1 MRSIS
6 TEKKPYFDIALSHES
21 QDYHRILGI
30 KQNATDDEIKKAY
43 RRKAME
49 YHPDRNSSPDSQEMF
64 IRVTEAYEYL
74 MSHPYRRNITE
85 EEIMRNY
92 QAWIDYRREEARRR
106 AEAYA
111 KASYSEFRK
120 SPVYRSTTVIDG
132 TIVFLGLI
140 LATMVIVTTVYGYI
154 YRMRIA
160 DTPKEEPSMTLAAI
174 SLIIGFSYLII
185 SIFYLSAWIARQKKK
200 RRKTEDG
207 AQKKNN

>member
-1 MRSIS
+1 MN
-6 TEKKPYFDIALSHES
+6 LW
-21 QDYHRILGI
+21 DYYRILGV

-111 KASYSEFRK
+111 KASYAEFRK

>member
-1 MRSIS
+1 MN
-6 TEKKPYFDIALSHES
+6 L
-21 QDYHRILGI
+21 QDYYRILGI

-200 RRKTEDG
+200 RRQTEDG

>member
-1 MRSIS
+1 MN
-6 TEKKPYFDIALSHES
+6 L
-21 QDYHRILGI
+21 QDYYRILGI

-43 RRKAME
+43 RKKAME

-111 KASYSEFRK
+111 KASYAEFRK

-132 TIVFLGLI
+132 TIVLLGLI
-140 LATMVIVTTVYGYI
+140 LATMVIFTTVYGYI

>member
-1 MRSIS
+1 MN
-6 TEKKPYFDIALSHES
+6 L
-21 QDYHRILGI
+21 QDYYRILGI

-111 KASYSEFRK
+111 KASYAEFRK

-132 TIVFLGLI
+132 TIVLLGLI
-140 LATMVIVTTVYGYI
+140 LATMVIFTTVYGYI

-200 RRKTEDG
+200 RRKTENG

>member
-1 MRSIS
+1 MN
-6 TEKKPYFDIALSHES
+6 L

>member
-1 MRSIS
+1 MN
-6 TEKKPYFDIALSHES
+6 L
-21 QDYHRILGI
+21 QDYYRILGI

-111 KASYSEFRK
+111 KASYAEFRK

-140 LATMVIVTTVYGYI
+140 LAIMVIVTTVYGYI

>member
-1 MRSIS
+1 MN
-6 TEKKPYFDIALSHES
+6 L

-111 KASYSEFRK
+111 KASYAEFRK

-132 TIVFLGLI
+132 TIVLLGLI

>member
-1 MRSIS
+1 MN
-6 TEKKPYFDIALSHES
+6 L
-21 QDYHRILGI
+21 QDYYRILGI

-111 KASYSEFRK
+111 KASYAEFRK

-200 RRKTEDG
+200 RRKTENG

>member
-1 MRSIS
+1 MN
-6 TEKKPYFDIALSHES
+6 L

-160 DTPKEEPSMTLAAI
+160 DTPKEEPSMTLAANI
-174 SLIIGFSYLII
+174 LPECMDCP
-185 SIFYLSAWIARQKKK
+185 AKEK
-200 RRKTEDG
+200 EE
-207 AQKKNN
+207 KN

>member
-1 MRSIS
+1 MN
-6 TEKKPYFDIALSHES
+6 L

-111 KASYSEFRK
+111 KASYAEFRK

-132 TIVFLGLI
+132 TIVLLGLI
-140 LATMVIVTTVYGYI
+140 LATMVIFTTVYGYI

>member
-1 MRSIS
+1 MN
-6 TEKKPYFDIALSHES
+6 L

-30 KQNATDDEIKKAY
+30 KQNATDDEIRKAY
-43 RRKAME
+43 RKKAME

-111 KASYSEFRK
+111 KASYAEFRK

-185 SIFYLSAWIARQKKK
+185 SIFYLSAWITQQKKK

>member
-1 MRSIS
+1 MN
-6 TEKKPYFDIALSHES
+6 L
-21 QDYHRILGI
+21 QDYYRILGI

-111 KASYSEFRK
+111 KASYAEFRK

-132 TIVFLGLI
+132 TIVLLGLI

-200 RRKTEDG
+200 RRKTENG

>member
-1 MRSIS
+1 MN
-6 TEKKPYFDIALSHES
+6 L

-111 KASYSEFRK
+111 RASYAEFRK
-120 SPVYRSTTVIDG
+120 SPIYKSTTVIDG

>member
-1 MRSIS
+1 MN
-6 TEKKPYFDIALSHES
+6 LW
-21 QDYHRILGI
+21 DYYRILGI
-30 KQNATDDEIKKAY
+30 KQNASDDEIRKAY
-43 RRKAME
+43 RKKAME

-64 IRVTEAYEYL
+64 IRINEAYEYL
-74 MSHPYRRNITE
+74 MAHPYRRNITE
-85 EEIMRNY
+85 EEVSRNY

-111 KASYSEFRK
+111 KASYAEFRK

-132 TIVFLGLI
+132 TIVLLGLI
-140 LATMVIVTTVYGYI
+140 LATMVIFTTVYGYI

>member
-1 MRSIS
+1 MN
-6 TEKKPYFDIALSHES
+6 L
-21 QDYHRILGI
+21 QDYYRILGI

>member
-1 MRSIS
+1 MN
-6 TEKKPYFDIALSHES
+6 L

-111 KASYSEFRK
+111 KASYAEFRK

-185 SIFYLSAWIARQKKK
+185 SIFYLSAWITQQKKK

>member
-1 MRSIS
+1 MN
-6 TEKKPYFDIALSHES
+6 L
-21 QDYHRILGI
+21 QDYYRILGI

-111 KASYSEFRK
+111 KASYAEFRK

-132 TIVFLGLI
+132 TIVLLGLI

>member
-1 MRSIS
+1 
-6 TEKKPYFDIALSHES
+6 
-21 QDYHRILGI
+21 
-30 KQNATDDEIKKAY
+30 
-43 RRKAME
+43 ME

>member
-1 MRSIS
+1 MN
-6 TEKKPYFDIALSHES
+6 L
-21 QDYHRILGI
+21 QDYYRILGI

-111 KASYSEFRK
+111 KASYAEFRK
-120 SPVYRSTTVIDG
+120 SPVYRSTTAIDG

>member
-1 MRSIS
+1 MN
-6 TEKKPYFDIALSHES
+6 L
-21 QDYHRILGI
+21 QDYYRILGI

-43 RRKAME
+43 RKKAME

-111 KASYSEFRK
+111 KASYAEFRK

-132 TIVFLGLI
+132 TIVLLGLI
-140 LATMVIVTTVYGYI
+140 LATMVIFTTVYGYI

-160 DTPKEEPSMTLAAI
+160 DTPKEEPSITLAAI

-200 RRKTEDG
+200 RRKTENG
-207 AQKKNN
+207 AQNKNI

>member
-1 MRSIS
+1 MN
-6 TEKKPYFDIALSHES
+6 L

-132 TIVFLGLI
+132 TIVLLGLI

>member
-1 MRSIS
+1 MN
-6 TEKKPYFDIALSHES
+6 L

-111 KASYSEFRK
+111 KASYAEFRK

-140 LATMVIVTTVYGYI
+140 LATMVIFTTVYGYI